1 MIDDAAVQARTA
13 LREETERLRADTESV
28 VAEMERRRDAAVEEV
43 ERLRADLLEAISP
56 HSEGTA
62 PTERDGRTTGR
73 RHVPTYGRSRHAK
86 A

>member
-13 LREETERLRADTESV
+13 LREETERLRADTEAV
-28 VAEMERRRDAAVEEV
+28 VAEMERRRNAAVEEV

-56 HSEGTA
+56 HSEGIA

-73 RHVPTYGRSRHAK
+73 RHVPTYGRSHAN

>member
-1 MIDDAAVQARTA
+1 
-13 LREETERLRADTESV
+13 
-28 VAEMERRRDAAVEEV
+28 MERRRDAAVEEV

-62 PTERDGRTTGR
+62 PTERDGRTTTGR
-73 RHVPTYGRSRHAK
+73 RHVPTYGRSKHAK